1 MKTVLDKAVDSG
13 LVGAYGAGRGR
24 NYMLLHELYHN
35 KEKTMG
41 YVRQKDIDDARY
53 PELIVNMAKHSE
65 FVARV
70 DVMSLLHVSSSK
82 A

>member
-1 MKTVLDKAVDSG
+1 
-13 LVGAYGAGRGR
+13 
-24 NYMLLHELYHN
+24 
-35 KEKTMG
+35 MG

-65 FVARV
+65 FVARA